1 MATASTTEDGDK
13 LQCSNNPSYEV
24 MKLHRPIPSQTGSD
38 ERDIVSDTYAS
49 VQ

>member
-1 MATASTTEDGDK
+1 MATTSTSEDGDE

-24 MKLHRPIPSQTGSD
+24 MRLHRPTPNQTGSD